1 MIVLYLILVAL
12 VFGLLVFIHEF
23 GHFITARLCGVSV
36 KEFAVGMGP
45 KLISWQSKKYE
56 TRYAL
61 RLLPFGGFVS
71 MEGRIRNLR
80 SRARIAKKAF
90 GSGCSSFWR
99 VR

>member
-1 MIVLYLILVAL
+1 MLTAIAAIVIFSLLIT
-12 VFGLLVFIHEF
+12 IHEF